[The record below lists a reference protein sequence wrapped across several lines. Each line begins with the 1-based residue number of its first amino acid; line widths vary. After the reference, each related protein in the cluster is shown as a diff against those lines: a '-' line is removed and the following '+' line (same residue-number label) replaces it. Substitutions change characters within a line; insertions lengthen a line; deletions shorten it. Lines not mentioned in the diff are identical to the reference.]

1 MADEKRIVIEIIS
14 KGSSSVEDDSSR
26 ISTSEGGETGTDA
39 SIQYQMAGGI
49 NDEIRTAKIK
59 ARIASVTALGLMVAN
74 SVGGQALRQSNTY
87 FTLTENY
94 KGQQDVSN
102 LKSVANQIG
111 GIAGKIGAGA
121 LAGSTFGPIGAGV
134 GASVGATVAAFDIL
148 SGFWNTKFE
157 QNLDISSKGYS
168 VEYNRNLAGL
178 IAGDSRNTEN

>member
-26 ISTSEGGETGTDA
+26 ISTSEGGESGTDT

-59 ARIASVTALGLMVAN
+59 ARIASVAALGLMVAN
-74 SVGGQALRQSNTY
+74 SVGGQALRQYSTY

-102 LKSVANQIG
+102 LKSIANQIG
-111 GIAGKIGAGA
+111 GITGKIGAGA
-121 LAGSTFGPIGAGV
+121 LAGSTFGPIGAAVGAGV
-134 GASVGATVAAFDIL
+134 GVGVAVFDVIM
-148 SGFWNTKFE
+148 GGKNTQFE

-168 VEYNRNLAGL
+168 IEYNRNLAGL